1 MIVQINSTRLKNVTK
16 LITVPDSNN
25 STGLQNLEKEK
36 ATWLAERVGVSQHVS
51 VLTGTVDGRWLTPK
65 AWAAG
70 EVIARCGQSRVS
82 AYGGGCKAAAGLFGP
97 PHARSACRAAQRL
110 GSRSDASFK

>member
-82 AYGGGCKAAAGLFGP
+82 AYGGGLQGRRGPIWPATCTQRVSRRAAARG
-97 PHARSACRAAQRL
+97 AKRR
-110 GSRSDASFK
+110 